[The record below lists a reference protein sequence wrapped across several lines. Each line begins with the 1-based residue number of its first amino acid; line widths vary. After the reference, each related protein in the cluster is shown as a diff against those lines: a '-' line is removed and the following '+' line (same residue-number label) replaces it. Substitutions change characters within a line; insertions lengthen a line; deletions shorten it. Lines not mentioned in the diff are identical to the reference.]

1 MNRGMPPR
9 ILGLAG
15 AIVILALGQ
24 GFKAW
29 MLYGLGIAARPPV
42 VLAPFLDLRMAW
54 NTGISYSLFRADS
67 PFGRAVLVG
76 MALAAVAAL
85 SVWLVRTR
93 KPLTATAL
101 GLLIGGA
108 LGNAWDRAVHGAVAD
123 FFHLHW
129 GAFSP
134 FGVFNIA
141 DVAITAG
148 VGLLLLEALLSGN
161 SAPNKQPLA

>member
-1 MNRGMPPR
+1 MKRTVSAR
-9 ILGLAG
+9 VLGFLVAL
-15 AIVILALGQ
+15 VVLALGQ
-24 GFKAW
+24 GFKEW
-29 MLYGLGIAARPPV
+29 MLYGLDIAARPPLI
-42 VLAPFLDLRMAW
+42 LAPFLDLRMAW

-76 MALAAVAAL
+76 LALAAVVAL
-85 SVWLVRTR
+85 SVWLLRAR
-93 KPLTATAL
+93 KPLTGVAL

-108 LGNAWDRAVHGAVAD
+108 LGNAWDRAAHGAVAD

-134 FGVFNIA
+134 FGVFNVA

-148 VGLLLLEALLSGN
+148 VGLLLLEALLAGN
-161 SAPNKQPLA
+161 SAPNKRPLG